1 MKYLDYDG
9 LEYYTDKIK
18 SYITGQVTPINE
30 KVFAAHGAA
39 SVSVS
44 PNVIEKGVSTQVTV
58 RNSVTFSGAS
68 YSPLSVSLKKGDKEL
83 STTANSSVQD
93 NVTDTTTYSMNV
105 TFIANVTKK
114 VSGTVTAVY
123 PMYFGGDASTT
134 MDSAKVLALT
144 KQSLKTSP
152 NGTYNVSV
160 GQGEYMWLCVPSNMN
175 INKVASA
182 GFDVPMEAAATVAVT
197 GKGNY
202 KCYRSSSQFNAGTV
216 NIVIS

>member
-1 MKYLDYDG
+1 MKFLDKDG
-9 LEYYTDKIK
+9 LEYFWGKIK
-18 SYITGQVTPINE
+18 DYVGGEVTPINE
-30 KVFAAHGAA
+30 KVFSAHGAA
-39 SVSVS
+39 TVSVS
-44 PNVIEKGVSTQVTV
+44 PNVIEKGVSTEVTV
-58 RNSVTFSGAS
+58 RNSVTFSGAT
-68 YSPLSVSLKKGDKEL
+68 YSPLSVSLKKGDEEL
-83 STTANSSVQD
+83 STTANTSVKD
-93 NVTDTTTYSMNV
+93 NVTDTTTYSMDV

-123 PMYFGGDASTT
+123 PMYFGGDVSTT
-134 MDSAKVLALT
+134 MDSAKITALT

-152 NGTYNVSV
+152 NGTYNVAV
-160 GQGEYMWLCVPSNMN
+160 AQGEYMWLCVPSNMN

-202 KCYRSSSQFNAGTV
+202 KCYRSSSKFNAGTV